1 MGLAMG
7 DWFVLECMPGKDFDV
22 TRKLAAAG
30 YAVWRPLMRVTSTVR
45 ESGARKR
52 KPQWKPRFGRYLF
65 LEMAGSESMI
75 WSIST
80 TEGVHRF
87 LARAGSDRPAIVPQ
101 EWMNFLRGASPL
113 PDRRGL
119 IFAPGMSVRVSA
131 GPFTGSVG
139 RVMGVD
145 SCGSVHIEIHAF
157 GRWIEIPLDSGYLDR
172 LELCAA

>member
-1 MGLAMG
+1 MG

-87 LARAGSDRPAIVPQ
+87 LARAGSDRPAIVPR
-101 EWMNFLRGASPL
+101 EWMDFLRGASPL

-119 IFAPGMSVRVSA
+119 IFAPGMRVRVSA
-131 GPFTGSVG
+131 GPFMGSVG

-172 LELCAA
+172 LEQCAA